1 MRPAP
6 RPGPR
11 ARLGHHASAPGRG
24 TPIPREAGAAGRGPG
39 LGAGSVRAPP
49 APQLRLLGSPAGSLA
64 APTSGPGQL
73 LEPEPWGGPRPRRA
87 STCATRAAPREA
99 ARALGAR
106 RRADGARPGPISA
119 RRRRARALP
128 PPPAERPPSRG
139 PGHAHSPA
147 SRATRASDPR
157 GPEAGG
163 SRAVPGGYFRGVGST
178 PDPASCSPL
187 GASSP
192 SPAPS
197 PPPHPVRNNAPLLL
211 SSPRLLARL
220 LAVQA
225 AARPQGPVPRP
236 LPRRPGGPG
245 GGRGGVGGR
254 GRRMQLW
261 SGPG

>member
-1 MRPAP
+1 MAPAP
-6 RPGPR
+6 VELLP
-11 ARLGHHASAPGRG
+11 
-24 TPIPREAGAAGRGPG
+24 
-39 LGAGSVRAPP
+39 APP
-49 APQLRLLGSPAGSLA
+49 ARR
-64 APTSGPGQL
+64 PG
-73 LEPEPWGGPRPRRA
+73 
-87 STCATRAAPREA
+87 
-99 ARALGAR
+99 R
-106 RRADGARPGPISA
+106 RRGHWERGAGQTAHGRARSPPGA
-119 RRRRARALP
+119 VARALP